1 MLTSGAIENGPL
13 PKPAGP
19 RYTSRPKLGAK
30 RETIAMA
37 AKHDSEPHRRN
48 WRNFVRLLA
57 ASTGAIILALILM
70 AIFLL

>member
-1 MLTSGAIENGPL
+1 M
-13 PKPAGP
+13 
-19 RYTSRPKLGAK
+19 
-30 RETIAMA
+30 IAMA